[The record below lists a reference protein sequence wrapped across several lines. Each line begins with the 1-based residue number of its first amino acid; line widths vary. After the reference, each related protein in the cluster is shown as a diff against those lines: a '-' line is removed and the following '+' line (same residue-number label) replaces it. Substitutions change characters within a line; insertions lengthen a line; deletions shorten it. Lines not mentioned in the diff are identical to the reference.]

1 MTPVES
7 FFSDGPASL
16 RAWFLASVCKTEPR
30 LQFGQEPSG
39 FSCDEFLIGDAL
51 ARRCDDEAIQPV
63 KGVAFDVPFI
73 EPKGELVDVSVKV
86 FRTRVM
92 VDTMQP
98 TLHHSPNT
106 LYAVRSDV
114 PAHVFARAMV
124 AVSLLKN
131 RPLSPW

>member
-7 FFSDGPASL
+7 FFSDGHASL
-16 RAWFLASVCKTEPR
+16 RAWFLASVCKPEPR
-30 LQFGQEPSG
+30 PQFGQEPSG
-39 FSCDEFLIGDAL
+39 FSCDEFLVGDAL

-98 TLHHSPNT
+98 TLHYSPDR
-106 LYAVRSDV
+106 LYAVRGDV
-114 PAHVFARAMV
+114 PAHIFARAMV
-124 AVSLLKN
+124 
-131 RPLSPW
+131 